1 MGRERRRSEGGRE
14 GKGSEERESGHFWG
28 LRGPSSQVVSEC
40 LELTGMRPGERT
52 TWCFC
57 LFSCSQTIDLAGRH
71 GAHGDLK
78 PIHCTCFAKI
88 LILSVYV
95 HSVNL
100 FLSERSG
107 HRPGGQENGVLLQ
120 VCDLQCDPKW
130 GTWFPGFLIWKMR
143 RIRWAKM
150 YQLAFAAWQTTPK
163 L

>member
-1 MGRERRRSEGGRE
+1 M
-14 GKGSEERESGHFWG
+14 
-28 LRGPSSQVVSEC
+28 VSEC
-40 LELTGMRPGERT
+40 LESTGMRPGESI

-100 FLSERSG
+100 SFLSIQDTGLAAKRMESFSWFVIYSVTLS
-107 HRPGGQENGVLLQ
+107 GVL
-120 VCDLQCDPKW
+120 
-130 GTWFPGFLIWKMR
+130 GFLVSSFEK
-143 RIRWAKM
+143 
-150 YQLAFAAWQTTPK
+150 
-163 L
+163 